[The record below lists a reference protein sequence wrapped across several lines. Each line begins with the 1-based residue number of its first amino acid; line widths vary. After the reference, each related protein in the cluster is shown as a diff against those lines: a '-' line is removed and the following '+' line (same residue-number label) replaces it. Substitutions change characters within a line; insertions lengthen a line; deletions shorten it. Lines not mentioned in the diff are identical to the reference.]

1 LESAGTIVVTFI
13 GRIPHVT
20 TLFTHRR
27 FAGFG
32 PSAFDPQTHSL
43 HGTSGRSA
51 NLLLQRLRKIC
62 PKIPGVYGMIDPR
75 DRLVYVGKA
84 KNLRSRLLCYF
95 RPNSRDPK
103 AGRILEAARSIVWE
117 ESSSE
122 FAALLR
128 ELELIRRWQPSYN
141 VQGQPGRRRVVYA
154 VLSRSPAPHFSV
166 AREPPSKAIASW
178 GPIVGAVNLRAAVRR
193 LNDAFRLRDCE
204 KKQTIHF
211 ADQGT
216 LFPIVR
222 PAGCLR
228 YEIGTC
234 SGPCNEGVSRLDYA
248 RQVRSARA
256 FLDGKDS
263 KLLEALET
271 EMHTAATNLQF
282 ERAVALRDKLVPLR
296 WLHGRLAWLR
306 DARQSLSFVYPIFG
320 DDGRSLWYVIRRG
333 QVQAVVNAPH
343 NGPTR
348 AAARK
353 ALADVFDRTAAS
365 GSQIADQMDSILLVA
380 GWFRRRPEERVRLMT
395 PDEAMGLCGS
405 SKVAV

>member
-1 LESAGTIVVTFI
+1 MGTIVVTVL

-32 PSAFDPQTHSL
+32 PSAYDSQSQPL
-43 HGTSGRSA
+43 HGVSARSA
-51 NLLLQRLRKIC
+51 TLLHQRLRKIC

-75 DRLVYVGKA
+75 GRLVYVGKA
-84 KNLRSRLLCYF
+84 KNLRGRLMCYF
-95 RPNSRDPK
+95 RPKSRDPK

-117 ESSSE
+117 QSSSE

-128 ELELIRRWQPSYN
+128 ELELIRRWQPGFN

-166 AREPPSKAIASW
+166 AREPPAKAIASW

-211 ADQGT
+211 ADQGS

-228 YEIGTC
+228 FEIGTC
-234 SGPCNEGVSRLDYA
+234 TGPCNEGVSRLDYA

-256 FLDGKDS
+256 FLDGRDT
-263 KLLEALET
+263 KLIEAMEA
-271 EMHTAATNLQF
+271 EMHAAATNLQF
-282 ERAVALRDKLVPLR
+282 ERAVALRDKMVPLR
-296 WLHGRLAWLR
+296 WLRGRLAWLR
-306 DARQSLSFVYPIFG
+306 DARQSLSFVYPVFG

-333 QVQAVVNAPH
+333 QVQAVVDAPH

-353 ALADVFDRTAAS
+353 ALVNVFERTASA
-365 GSQIADQMDSILLVA
+365 GNQIADHMDSILLVA
-380 GWFRRRPEERVRLMT
+380 GWFRRRPDERVRLMS
-395 PDEAMGLCGS
+395 PEEAMGLCGAPR
-405 SKVAV
+405 VAV